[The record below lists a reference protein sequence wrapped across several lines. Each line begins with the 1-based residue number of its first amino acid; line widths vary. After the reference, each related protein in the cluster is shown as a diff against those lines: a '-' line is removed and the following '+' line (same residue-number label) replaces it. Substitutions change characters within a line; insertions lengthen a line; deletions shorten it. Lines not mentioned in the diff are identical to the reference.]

1 MSASAGLRTAPE
13 CETLRLM
20 RAARIHE
27 FGVENLVVEEVPDPN
42 VAPDEV
48 LVRLAAAS
56 LNFRDLRM
64 VAGQYDPRQP
74 LPLIPCSDGAGVV
87 EAVGSGVAGMAGVEI
102 GDRVAPCFAPYWQA
116 GEPERELIRRTLGGP
131 LPGTLAEKV
140 AVPASGVVKIP
151 DALSYEH
158 AATLPCAAVT
168 AWSALVT
175 MGNVRA
181 GETVLVQGTG
191 GVSLFALQ
199 IAKIHGARV
208 IATSSS
214 DEKLERARKLGAD
227 ELINYRRDPDWG
239 KTAKKSTFQAR
250 GVDHVVEVG
259 GGGTLEQS
267 LRAVRSGGQIH
278 LIGVLSGTSSKLQ
291 LLPIVMNNVRV
302 QGVLVGHRESFAALM
317 QAVTESDLA
326 PVIDRTFELD
336 EARAAFEHLASGKHF
351 GKVVI
356 RTGS

>member
-1 MSASAGLRTAPE
+1 MQ
-13 CETLRLM
+13 
-20 RAARIHE
+20 AARIHE
-27 FGVENLVVEEVPDPN
+27 FGLKNLIIEDVAEPS
-42 VAPDEV
+42 VAPDQV
-48 LVRLAAAS
+48 LVRLRAAS

-64 VAGQYDPRQP
+64 VAGQYDPRQT

-87 EAVGSGVAGMAGVEI
+87 EALGADVAGLAV

-116 GEPERELIRRTLGGP
+116 GEPERDLIRQTLGGP
-131 LPGTLAEKV
+131 LPGTLAEKIV
-140 AVPASGVVKIP
+140 VPARGVVKIP
-151 DALSYEH
+151 SSLSDKQ
-158 AATLPCAAVT
+158 AACLPCAAVT

-175 MGNVRA
+175 MGNLRA

-227 ELINYRRDPDWG
+227 ELINYRKDPSWG
-239 KTAKKSTFQAR
+239 KTAKKATAQSR

-259 GGGTLEQS
+259 GGSTLEQS
-267 LRAVRSGGQIH
+267 LRAVRPGGQIH
-278 LIGVLSGTSSKLQ
+278 LIGVLGGTSSKLQ
-291 LLPIVMNNVRV
+291 LLPILMNNVRV

-317 QAVTESDLA
+317 RAVSENDLA
-326 PVIDRTFELD
+326 PVIDSTFELSD
-336 EARAAFEHLASGKHF
+336 ARSAFEHLESGTHF

-356 RTGS
+356 RTGN